1 MSNNIHRTHDVII
14 IGAGA
19 SGLYCAANFDKK
31 TNGLIIDQ
39 SRKPGLKLLM
49 SGSGQCNLTH
59 GGNIKEFINHYGDN
73 GSKIRTLLYKHNNL
87 SVRDFFDHNGCPTF
101 ERTDAKVF
109 PKSMAADDVLQALLE
124 KANANGFTIK
134 SNEKIL
140 TIQPQDKPTNTITA
154 NFQVTTTTS
163 TYFCANLIIAT
174 GGCSYKVTGSD
185 GSMFEILNMLGIKTS
200 SVKPAL
206 VPIFVQNYPYSELS
220 GISFKKIR
228 LTLFQKSESLQACDS
243 ASQTSDA
250 ISQTMDSTVKQNPN
264 AIKKTQLTFLGDILF
279 THSNLSGPVILNSS
293 RYINTGDEIA
303 INYFPKDDKNKLNAQ
318 LKKFFIRNHK
328 TLIVGIYDFC
338 QKKDT
343 KLPKRFLELLLERLG
358 LEVTAKCSSISGENI
373 SSITNLLTCDL
384 FSVSGLGSFTTAMV
398 TKGGIALSEI
408 DLRTME
414 TKKYPH
420 LYIIGE
426 ALDID
431 GDTGGYNLQFAFS
444 SAFAAA
450 NHVTSKI

>member
-220 GISFKKIR
+220 GISFKKVR
-228 LTLFQKSESLQACDS
+228 LTLFQN
-243 ASQTSDA
+243 
-250 ISQTMDSTVKQNPN
+250 TV
-264 AIKKTQLTFLGDILF
+264 KKTQLSFLGDILF